1 MTRRAPVDGSLVPAA
16 AVAGSAVLWGC
27 WWWPL
32 RWLDAAGLPG
42 DWASLSIYVVATA
55 VLAPVAWARRRQ
67 FAAGGWL
74 LVGVGGLFGLM
85 LVLWNR
91 GVIVGDVLRVTLLFY
106 LAPVWA
112 TLFARALLKTPV
124 PPLRALSI
132 ALGLGGAAV
141 VLSGGHGGADG
152 GAALPLPQGP
162 GDWLGLAAGVLFA
175 GSATLARLAG
185 TPRPDGTPRQL
196 GAFEQSFIS
205 FALGGAFA
213 LLLALAWPLGT
224 PSGAA
229 VAGAMPAAAAIAL
242 LWLLPQTWLVLWGAG
257 RLDPG
262 RTTLLLLL
270 EVVAAAVSSAL
281 LTDEVLTL
289 RDLAGCALILSAGG
303 LEARAA
309 ARARLGPAHGV

>member
-1 MTRRAPVDGSLVPAA
+1 MSRRAAADGSLVPAA

-42 DWASLSIYVVATA
+42 DWASLSVYVVATA
-55 VLAPVAWARRRQ
+55 VLAPVAWARRRH

-74 LVGVGGLFGLM
+74 LVAVGGLFGVM

-124 PPLRALSI
+124 PPLRVLSI

-141 VLSGGHGGADG
+141 VLSGGHGAAG

-185 TPRPDGTPRQL
+185 TPGRDGTPRTL
-196 GAFEQSFIS
+196 GGFEQTFTS

-213 LLLALAWPLGT
+213 LPLALAWPLGAPT
-224 PSGAA
+224 GAA

-289 RDLAGCALILSAGG
+289 RDLVGCALILSAGG